1 MMMMMMMMVVVVVRM
16 IWNLI
21 DVGVADEEEDNE
33 DADDLNE
40 AKNRAPFLYSY
51 LTHSK
56 TKTSRLHNTRNS

>member
-1 MMMMMMMMVVVVVRM
+1 M